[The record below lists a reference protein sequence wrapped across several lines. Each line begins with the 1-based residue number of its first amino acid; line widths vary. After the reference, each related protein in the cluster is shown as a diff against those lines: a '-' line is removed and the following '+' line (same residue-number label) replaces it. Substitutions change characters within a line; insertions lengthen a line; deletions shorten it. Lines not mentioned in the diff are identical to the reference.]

1 MLKDIGRPWIEEKRT
16 RTHSPWSHLQV
27 GYLASFKLFWTLQR
41 QYAGCENE
49 HNIAKF
55 DSVTIR
61 FGIPK
66 IPWLEIVI
74 LDDRYHQ
81 LQGADFF
88 LIQIHSIWMWNIEQ
102 FNDVLGDTYRSSLLG
117 EFHIRIQR

>member
-55 DSVTIR
+55 DLLQL
-61 FGIPK
+61 GLAYQK
-66 IPWLEIVI
+66 
-74 LDDRYHQ
+74 YHG
-81 LQGADFF
+81 LK
-88 LIQIHSIWMWNIEQ
+88 
-102 FNDVLGDTYRSSLLG
+102 LLS
-117 EFHIRIQR
+117 